1 MPEGRVYLCSWEQTG
16 KSFRLWIKSRPKV
29 QGRGGS
35 YDEAEEALLD
45 KICMHFGDGE
55 AVLEYDRPLP
65 ESAQV
70 ARFLNPAIVNLTGNT
85 SPDKY
90 GLLEEVYVRR
100 ELSRGRVGKGGPY
113 AMEELYS
120 GGICRECGTAIGERN
135 SVPLQVDVLESGYEG
150 AHLIHRH
157 GEIHIFSERF
167 LDLLKPREK
176 KGLELRPVHRLERS
190 RKQFFELIA
199 KPAIPFVF
207 VKGLPM
213 DGSRCGTCGRREFS
227 LYESDFPIHDFV
239 AKTDLPTPL
248 PTCFTVGSDNDV
260 RLCLTQERW
269 LELAR
274 KPGAR
279 GLVGREIGVVEESEC
294 DRNPKLPRY
303 KDI

>member
-167 LDLLKPREK
+167 LDLLK
-176 KGLELRPVHRLERS
+176 
-190 RKQFFELIA
+190 
-199 KPAIPFVF
+199 
-207 VKGLPM
+207 
-213 DGSRCGTCGRREFS
+213 
-227 LYESDFPIHDFV
+227 IHDFV